1 MLKFSNKDTWLGS
14 GVFKVNFE
22 QFQHNVSSID
32 FVFELV
38 NLNMYL
44 CGGQMDVF
52 IFDFEQVLLC
62 WVFQG
67 EETFSNSVYWVNIYL
82 FKFNNG
88 NTRIIC
94 EIFSKLTVK
103 TLELRQ
109 WRRSGIFV
117 VNFEMISHIV
127 LVFPLLTLNN

>member
-1 MLKFSNKDTWLGS
+1 
-14 GVFKVNFE
+14 
-22 QFQHNVSSID
+22 
-32 FVFELV
+32 
-38 NLNMYL
+38 
-44 CGGQMDVF
+44 MDVF

-67 EETFSNSVYWVNIYL
+67 EEAFSNSVYWVNIYL